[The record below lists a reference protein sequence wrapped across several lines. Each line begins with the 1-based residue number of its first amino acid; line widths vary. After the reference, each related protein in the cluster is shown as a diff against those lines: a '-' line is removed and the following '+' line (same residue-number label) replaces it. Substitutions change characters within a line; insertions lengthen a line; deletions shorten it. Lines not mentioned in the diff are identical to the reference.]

1 VADSPSPADP
11 LSSPAG
17 KLSLATT
24 ATDLPPVA
32 RGPMLGAA
40 IGGGLATVGAAL
52 AAIPFPLPWLGPLLS
67 AVLVGVGTIIAA
79 LNGADLSRLKR

>member
-1 VADSPSPADP
+1 
-11 LSSPAG
+11 
-17 KLSLATT
+17 
-24 ATDLPPVA
+24 
-32 RGPMLGAA
+32 MLGAA